1 MIIPLFSTAALQS
14 QEFTIP
20 YDTADNIGII
30 AKLKD
35 RDGEVPGH
43 TVMGKQGFFTA
54 GYAWSGNREAE
65 LGLKKTD
72 ITQPDGNT
80 ELIRPRKLNNPVK
93 DSKSYR
99 ALHRELVLSHK
110 RGFAL
115 PNKPELQRVMEQRKY
130 NLLREQ
136 EKAQRPKTDF
146 EQELNKRHQKLEQYE
161 QEHQKLEEQENVPEF
176 VKIKE
181 TLRTTKKADAA
192 NG

>member
-1 MIIPLFSTAALQS
+1 M
-14 QEFTIP
+14 
-20 YDTADNIGII
+20 
-30 AKLKD
+30 
-35 RDGEVPGH
+35 RDG
-43 TVMGKQGFFTA
+43 TKS

-65 LGLKKTD
+65 LGFKKANV
-72 ITQPDGNT
+72 TQPDGKT
-80 ELIRPRKLNNPVK
+80 ELIRPQKLNNPVK

-115 PNKPELQRVMEQRKY
+115 PRKPELQRVMEQRKY

-146 EQELNKRHQKLEQYE
+146 EQELNKWHQKLEQYE
-161 QEHQKLEEQENVPEF
+161 QEQQRLEEHENVPEF

-181 TLRTTKKADAA
+181 TLRTTKKAATV